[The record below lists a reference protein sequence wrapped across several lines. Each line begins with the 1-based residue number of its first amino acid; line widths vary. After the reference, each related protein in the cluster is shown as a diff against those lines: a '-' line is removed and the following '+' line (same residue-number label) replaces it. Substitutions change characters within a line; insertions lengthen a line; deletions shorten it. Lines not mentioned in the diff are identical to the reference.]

1 MPSFYLLTASAMRL
15 GRSCGKLNISLGKW
29 STSPDRH
36 AVTDDAVS
44 SNHVPWSIIGACFV
58 SCMVLLFSIRVLLA
72 RENKRRDA
80 EPRDDSY
87 DDVYITKIDEKGN
100 RVEVKVS
107 KVRARSYWGAHT
119 ACSYDPD
126 SPNRSSWI

>member
-1 MPSFYLLTASAMRL
+1 M
-15 GRSCGKLNISLGKW
+15 
-29 STSPDRH
+29 
-36 AVTDDAVS
+36 
-44 SNHVPWSIIGACFV
+44 

-87 DDVYITKIDEKGN
+87 DDVYVARIGEKGN

-107 KVRARSYWGAHT
+107 KVRGASYYALIW
-119 ACSYDPD
+119 S
-126 SPNRSSWI
+126 

>member
-1 MPSFYLLTASAMRL
+1 M
-15 GRSCGKLNISLGKW
+15 I
-29 STSPDRH
+29 
-36 AVTDDAVS
+36 
-44 SNHVPWSIIGACFV
+44 
-58 SCMVLLFSIRVLLA
+58 LLFSIRVLLE

-87 DDVYITKIDEKGN
+87 DDVYVTKIDEKGN

-107 KVRARSYWGAHT
+107 KVRVRSYWGAHT
-119 ACSYDPD
+119 TRSYDPD

>member
-1 MPSFYLLTASAMRL
+1 VA
-15 GRSCGKLNISLGKW
+15 
-29 STSPDRH
+29 TSD
-36 AVTDDAVS
+36 VVS
-44 SNHVPWSIIGACFV
+44 SNHVPWIIIAVCFV
-58 SCMVLLFSIRVLLA
+58 SCMVLLFSIRVLLE

-87 DDVYITKIDEKGN
+87 DDVYVARFDEKGN

-107 KVRARSYWGAHT
+107 KVRVRPYWGADT
-119 ACSYDPD
+119 TCSYDSI

>member
-1 MPSFYLLTASAMRL
+1 
-15 GRSCGKLNISLGKW
+15 
-29 STSPDRH
+29 
-36 AVTDDAVS
+36 
-44 SNHVPWSIIGACFV
+44 
-58 SCMVLLFSIRVLLA
+58 MVLLFSIRVLLA

-119 ACSYDPD
+119 ACLYDPD